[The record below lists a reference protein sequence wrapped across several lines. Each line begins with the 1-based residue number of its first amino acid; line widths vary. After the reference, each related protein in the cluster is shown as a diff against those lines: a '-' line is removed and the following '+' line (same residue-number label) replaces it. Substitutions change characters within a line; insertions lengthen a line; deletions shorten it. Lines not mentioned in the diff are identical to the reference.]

1 MNNISLYL
9 ASVLIWGST
18 WLVITFQFGK
28 VAPEVSVFYRF
39 AIATAIML
47 LFCVVRGFSL
57 RYTRR
62 EHFYIAL
69 QGMFNF
75 APNYVMIYHAEQFV
89 SSGLVALVFSAMIPI
104 NIIGSRIFFG
114 DAISRN
120 VFAGAALG
128 LLGIGL
134 VFAPELAQLA
144 ANKNAALGL
153 FLSFAGAAFASAG
166 NLFAVR
172 NYRAGLPVVQ
182 CNALGMFYGTL
193 AIGLLS
199 LAMGHSFNFDT
210 STKYVMSLIYLSL
223 FGTVFAFSAY
233 MTLMKR
239 IGAGRASYV
248 SVLVPVVALLLS
260 TFFEHF
266 VWHISTIIG
275 VALCIAGNALILSR
289 R

>member
-9 ASVLIWGST
+9 TSVLIWGST

-39 AIATAIML
+39 TIATSIML
-47 LFCVVRGFSL
+47 LFCVVRGLSL
-57 RYTRR
+57 RYTKR

-114 DAISRN
+114 DAITRN

-128 LLGIGL
+128 LVGIGL
-134 VFAPELAQLA
+134 VFAPELVQLS

-153 FLSFAGAAFASAG
+153 LLSFAGAAFASAG

-199 LAMGHSFNFDT
+199 LAMGHAFNFDT
-210 STKYVMSLIYLSL
+210 SSKYVISLIYLSL

-248 SVLVPVVALLLS
+248 AVLVPVVALLLS

-266 VWHISTIIG
+266 TWHIATVIG
-275 VALCIAGNALILSR
+275 VALCIAGNALILAKR
-289 R
+289 

>member
-28 VAPEVSVFYRF
+28 VATEVSVFYRF
-39 AIATAIML
+39 AIATAILL
-47 LFCVVRGFSL
+47 LFCVLRGLSL
-57 RYTRR
+57 RYTKR

-75 APNYVMIYHAEQFV
+75 APNYVMIYYAEQYV
-89 SSGLVALVFSAMIPI
+89 SSGLVALVFTAMIPI
-104 NIIGSRIFFG
+104 NIIGARLFFG
-114 DAISRN
+114 DAITRN
-120 VFAGAALG
+120 VFTGAALG

-134 VFAPELAQLA
+134 VFAPEMAQLSVA
-144 ANKNAALGL
+144 KNAALGL
-153 FLSFAGAAFASAG
+153 VLSLAGAACASAG

-172 NYRAGLPVVQ
+172 NYRAGLPVIQ

-193 AIGLLS
+193 AIGLFA
-199 LAMGHSFNFDT
+199 LAMGHEFNFEAT
-210 STKYVMSLIYLSL
+210 PKYVISLIYLSL

-248 SVLVPVVALLLS
+248 AVLVPIVALLLS
-260 TFFEHF
+260 TIFEHF
-266 VWHISTIIG
+266 TWHVTTVIG
-275 VALCIAGNALILSR
+275 VALCIAGNALILAKR
-289 R
+289 

>member
-1 MNNISLYL
+1 MNNVSLYL

-39 AIATAIML
+39 AIATSIML
-47 LFCVVRGFSL
+47 LFCVARGLSL
-57 RYTRR
+57 RYTKR

-114 DAISRN
+114 DAITRN

-128 LLGIGL
+128 LVGIGL
-134 VFAPELAQLA
+134 VFMPELAQLS

-182 CNALGMFYGTL
+182 CNTLGMFYGTL

-199 LAMGHSFNFDT
+199 LAMGHTFNFDT
-210 STKYVMSLIYLSL
+210 SPKYVVSLIYLSL
-223 FGTVFAFSAY
+223 FGTVFAFGAY

-248 SVLVPVVALLLS
+248 AVLVPVVALLLS

-266 VWHISTIIG
+266 VWHISTVIG
-275 VALCIAGNALILSR
+275 VALCIAGNALILSKR
-289 R
+289 